1 MGMFVNIFF
10 AVIITGI
17 TAFICYEY
25 YSQYQRRKSDKPVT
39 ECQEKAVENYLN
51 VS

>member
-10 AVIITGI
+10 AVIIGGI
-17 TAFICYEY
+17 AAYIGYEY
-25 YSQYQRRKSDKPVT
+25 YSQHQRRKNGKLVT
-39 ECQEKAVENYLN
+39 KSQKETVENYLN